1 MAHSKRSRNLPT
13 LMIGEGE
20 ILTEQTPE
28 ASLDHTC
35 LLLLQTYILLSLLG
49 TKEGQVF
56 LTALPKQE
64 WVTGFFSFLSLLLTQ
79 EKGREYVKKHGSL
92 TRRISP
98 KG

>member
-1 MAHSKRSRNLPT
+1 
-13 LMIGEGE
+13 MIGEGE
-20 ILTEQTPE
+20 ILTERTPE

-64 WVTGFFSFLSLLLTQ
+64 CITGFFSFLSLLLTQ
-79 EKGREYVKKHGSL
+79 EKGRECVKKHGSL
-92 TRRISP
+92 KRRISL